1 MEYQKIANLIDDDT
15 LDQPSKFRTR
25 NWVEIND
32 ESRGAYN
39 VNSQIKFKTTMLK
52 SSLCDYSDAYILV
65 KGTISVNNTAAQGA
79 AANNT
84 NKKVI
89 FKNCAPFTNCISEI
103 NNTQIDNA
111 KDIDIVMP
119 MYNLIEYS
127 DNYAKTTGSIW
138 QYCKDIP
145 ARNNNNEITEFTLV
159 NTTDSFKFKAKITG
173 QTEDDGTKDVEI
185 MVPLKYLSNF
195 WRTLEMPLINCEV
208 NLILTWSSTCV
219 LISTNIPNQA
229 AIFEITDT
237 KLYVPVVTL
246 STQENTKFL
255 QQLESGF
262 KRVINWNKY
271 LSKPELLAQNPNLN
285 HLVEPSFQ
293 GVNRLFVLA
302 FENDNDGTSNEQSY
316 LPTVEIKDYNTMIN
330 GENVFDQPIKNT
342 KVTYDNIRKIATGQG
357 DDYTTRCLL
366 NYPYFANTYKMFAVN
381 LSKQQALDADPRAI
395 QQINFTANID
405 RAAANKSL
413 LYSGRSKRNYSRLFT
428 GNSKSIV
435 NKIIFNLN
443 TYKCFA
449 LVSTTLI
456 K

>member
-1 MEYQKIANLIDDDT
+1 MEYQKIANLIDHNT
-15 LDQPSKFRTR
+15 LNQPSKFRTR

-79 AANNT
+79 AVNNNNNN

-103 NNTQIDNA
+103 NNAQMDNA
-111 KDIDIVMP
+111 KDIDIVTP

-127 DNYAKTTGSIW
+127 DNYAKTTGSLW

-145 ARNNNNEITEFTLV
+145 ARNDNDDIVIFADGYN
-159 NTTDSFKFKAKITG
+159 TDSFNFEAKITG
-173 QTEDDGTKDVEI
+173 RTENGGTKDVEI

-219 LISTNIPNQA
+219 IASVILVNQA
-229 AIFEITDT
+229 ATFAITDT

-246 STQENTKFL
+246 STLENTKFL
-255 QQLESGF
+255 QQLKSGF
-262 KRVINWNKY
+262 RRVINWNKY
-271 LSKPELLAQNPNLN
+271 LSKPELSAQNPNLN

-293 GVNRLFVLA
+293 GINRLFVLA
-302 FENDNDGTSNEQSY
+302 FENDNDRTSDEEYY
-316 LPTVEIKDYNTMIN
+316 LPTVEIKDYNIVIN
-330 GENVFDQPIKNT
+330 GENFFDQPIRNNKI
-342 KVTYDNIRKIATGQG
+342 TYDNIRKIATSQG
-357 DDYTTRCLL
+357 DDYTTGCLL
-366 NYPYFANTYKMFAVN
+366 DYPYLQM
-381 LSKQQALDADPRAI
+381 
-395 QQINFTANID
+395 
-405 RAAANKSL
+405 
-413 LYSGRSKRNYSRLFT
+413 
-428 GNSKSIV
+428 
-435 NKIIFNLN
+435 
-443 TYKCFA
+443 
-449 LVSTTLI
+449 LI